1 MALANLGANSR
12 VETFDP
18 LPEDTTE
25 SRLAHLWFH
34 NTRKQLLE
42 VYDWSFARTRAAL
55 ALHSVD
61 PPSGVWSYRYQ
72 YPPDCLSARYLEP
85 VALDDDALPFEEEQP
100 SSIKTRSILTDVADA
115 VLVYTKDVDTP
126 ELYSP
131 GFVKALAALL
141 SADFSMSLIGDLKT
155 RDYWKKNAEIE
166 ISLATGLNAN
176 QSIQEPARGASWV
189 RNR

>member
-1 MALANLGANSR
+1 
-12 VETFDP
+12 
-18 LPEDTTE
+18 
-25 SRLAHLWFH
+25 
-34 NTRKQLLE
+34 
-42 VYDWSFARTRAAL
+42 
-55 ALHSVD
+55 
-61 PPSGVWSYRYQ
+61 
-72 YPPDCLSARYLEP
+72 LSARYLEP